1 MARPHWQEFDPPVFE
16 QATAQR
22 KLILLL
28 ITAPWCSHC
37 KELLE
42 TTFADSAVLDRL
54 EKDFIAVRVDA
65 ERRPDVNDRYGTGGW
80 PTIAYLTPEG
90 DLIGQ
95 DRYLTPRQLATQLDK
110 VVDIY
115 GEHGDEIHAKLQ
127 EMWERE
133 NAAADRAEPLFHLD
147 QQIVEDVVDAIYEK
161 FDHRYGGWGEKSK
174 FPHPEAIDF
183 ALVMIAKRQDQ
194 RMKEVVTLTLDKM
207 MEGAIHDTID
217 GGFFRFSRTPDW
229 RQPNFE
235 KVLDANA
242 QRLRCYLEA
251 YQLLGDNGYR
261 KTAEG
266 IVAWIM
272 DFMVDPENEAFCGS
286 QDADADYYVLDAEG
300 RMKRGRPK
308 IDRTIYA
315 NWNAMTISSLLKAS
329 AVLERPDLRDQATRS
344 LNFLLE
350 NLYDG
355 AGTVYH
361 YWDGTYHLPGL
372 LTDQAYMMRALIDA
386 SQHTGNA
393 DLLLPAEAIAEK
405 ASARQ
410 RAPDGGYYDIL
421 QDNTTQGSMR
431 RRNRSILENAVM
443 AEALVRLSYL
453 SRRPEFYDE
462 AIRTLE
468 AFTDGYKEYGYYVA
482 GYGRAIDLVF
492 YPPLTVTIV
501 ADRESEQAD
510 ALRRAALRTYVPSRM
525 VQMLDPKYDPILL
538 QRGGFDTKGPTR
550 AYVSVGKTTKAV
562 VTNPDELL
570 QQMELVETER
580 REGL

>member
-1 MARPHWQEFDPPVFE
+1 MAQPNWQEFDSAVFE

-22 KLILLL
+22 KLVVLL

-37 KELLE
+37 KDLLQ
-42 TTFADSAVLDRL
+42 TAFTDSTVL
-54 EKDFIAVRVDA
+54 EKLERDFIAIQADA

-95 DRYLTPRQLATQLDK
+95 DRYLDAEQLATQLDK
-110 VVDIY
+110 VVEIY
-115 GEHGDEIHAKLQ
+115 KENGDEIHAKLQ
-127 EMWERE
+127 ELWERE
-133 NAAADRAEPLFHLD
+133 NASAKTAEPLFQLD
-147 QQIVEDVVDAIYEK
+147 QQIVEDVVNAIYDK
-161 FDHRYGGWGEKSK
+161 FDHRYGGWGDKSK

-183 ALVMIAKRQDQ
+183 ALVMVAKRQDQ

-207 MEGAIHDTID
+207 MEGAIHDTVD

-229 RQPNFE
+229 RHPNFE

-251 YQLLGDNGYR
+251 YQLFGTGGYR

-266 IVAWIM
+266 IVKWILE
-272 DFMVDPENEAFCGS
+272 FMVDPENEAFCGS
-286 QDADADYYVLDAEG
+286 QDADADYYVLNAEG
-300 RMKRGRPK
+300 RKKRGRPK
-308 IDRTIYA
+308 IDRTIYT

-329 AVLERPDLRDQATRS
+329 VVLERPDLRDRATRS

-372 LTDQAYMMRALIDA
+372 LTDQAYMIRALIDA

-405 ASARQ
+405 ATERQ
-410 RAPDGGYYDIL
+410 RAPNGGYYDVR
-421 QDNTTQGSMR
+421 QDATTPGSMR

-468 AFTDGYKEYGYYVA
+468 AFANGYKEYGYYVA
-482 GYGRAIDLVF
+482 GYARAIDLVF

-501 ADRESEQAD
+501 ADRETEQAD
-510 ALRRAALRTYVPSRM
+510 ALRRAALRTYMPSRL
-525 VQMLDPKYDPILL
+525 VQLLDPKYDPILL
-538 QRGGFDTKGPTR
+538 ERGGFETSGPAK
-550 AYVSVGKTTKAV
+550 AYISVGKTTKAV
-562 VTNPDELL
+562 ANDPDELL
-570 QQMELVETER
+570 QQIEMVEAER
-580 REGL
+580 RQGS